1 MGTQMMKLTDLR
13 AINYRSLREVELELR
28 GVDVLIGA
36 NASGKSNVLDALAFL
51 AQGVAQKD
59 FGQCI
64 AQRGGIVHLAW
75 KGDVAHDVTLETQFQ
90 QDEHIRLKWS
100 VRLKRLQHH
109 SVTVS
114 ERVEQIKAGKVTTLL
129 EAEEG
134 RISWS
139 SPQAKNGKLKSTQAP
154 TACGLAS
161 AASDE
166 NFPARSL
173 AQFVA
178 RWSFF
183 DPSPAVLRRA
193 ANLDDDAQLSV
204 SGSNLAAR
212 LFALEQAKDG
222 RFERILS
229 ATQRVLGVPSK
240 IEFRVSDEGR
250 VYFLQSEPA
259 LAFQVHQVGA
269 SSGTLRMLAL
279 MTALYGEDAATLV
292 GIEEP
297 ENHVHPKALNAFA
310 TYLRD
315 ASSRIQLV
323 ITTHSPLL
331 LDCLAKPDDVVVV
344 RRTPEGT
351 SAQRVPDPNAV
362 DKALEESGFGLG
374 EFFETTGFGALP

>member
-1 MGTQMMKLTDLR
+1 MKLTHLR
-13 AINYRSLREVELELR
+13 ATNYRSLQDVEIELR
-28 GVDVLIGA
+28 GLDILIGA

-51 AQGVAQKD
+51 GQGVSQKD
-59 FGQCI
+59 FGPAI

-75 KGDVAHDVTLETQFQ
+75 KGDVAHDVSLETQYQ
-90 QDEHIRLKWS
+90 LDENTRFKWS
-100 VRLKRLQHH
+100 VRLRRVQHH
-109 SVTVS
+109 AVAVA
-114 ERVEQIKAGKVTTLL
+114 ERVEQIKAGKITTLL

-134 RISWS
+134 KITWS
-139 SPQAKNGKLKSTQAP
+139 SPQAKHGKLKSTLGP

-166 NFPARSL
+166 NFPARDL
-173 AQFVA
+173 ALFVG

-183 DPSPAVLRRA
+183 DPSPVSLRRA
-193 ANLDDDAQLSV
+193 AHVDDDAQLSV

-212 LFALEQAKDG
+212 LYALEQANDG
-222 RFERILS
+222 RYARILK
-229 ATQRVLGVPSK
+229 ATQRVLGVPDK
-240 IEFRVSDEGR
+240 LAFRVSEEGR

-259 LAFQVHQVGA
+259 LAFQVHQIGA

-297 ENHVHPKALNAFA
+297 ENHVHLKALNAFA
-310 TYLRD
+310 EYLRD
-315 ASSRIQLV
+315 ASDRIQLV

-331 LDCLAKPDDVVVV
+331 LDCLAKPDEVVVV

-351 SAQRVPDPNAV
+351 RAERVPDPSAV
-362 DKALEESGFGLG
+362 DKALEASGFGLG
-374 EFFETTGFGALP
+374 EFFETTGFGAPP